1 MTKLNLL
8 ARRPRLVSAEFS
20 LSFES
25 FINRLAET
33 ADSDA
38 ETVKGW
44 RHKLQKVSRPL
55 QPITQLVTDYHF
67 NEKDLPR
74 KDQPSCRC
82 SFNALSRFQ
91 PFSSLTLTRQT
102 GNAQVR

>member
-20 LSFES
+20 LSFET
-25 FINRLAET
+25 FTHRLAET

-67 NEKDLPR
+67 NEKIFLGKTNPPADVRPMLFSPL
-74 KDQPSCRC
+74 K
-82 SFNALSRFQ
+82 
-91 PFSSLTLTRQT
+91 PFSSLE
-102 GNAQVR
+102 